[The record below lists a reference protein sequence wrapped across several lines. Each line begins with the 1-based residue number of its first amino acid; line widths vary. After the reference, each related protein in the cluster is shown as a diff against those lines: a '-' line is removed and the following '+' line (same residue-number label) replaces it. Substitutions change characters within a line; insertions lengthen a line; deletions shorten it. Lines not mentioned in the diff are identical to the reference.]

1 MFYLTVKWR
10 KGCAK
15 PRAKT
20 FSESWWREGKTKLTQ
35 TPRSSFLS
43 YLQELESVSG
53 WLFSSEPDGATATA
67 AAAAA
72 ASTSSPT

>member
-1 MFYLTVKWR
+1 MLKLFLKVGGAR
-10 KGCAK
+10 G
-15 PRAKT
+15 
-20 FSESWWREGKTKLTQ
+20 GKKLTQ
-35 TPRSSFLS
+35 SPRSSFLS

-72 ASTSSPT
+72 AASTSSPT

>member
-1 MFYLTVKWR
+1 MLKLFLTVGGAR
-10 KGCAK
+10 
-15 PRAKT
+15 
-20 FSESWWREGKTKLTQ
+20 GKKLTQ

-72 ASTSSPT
+72 STSSPT